1 MRTDI
6 IATKTKQVQQELAE
20 WAKEKGVLDSGEQLV
35 FTLRVE
41 SIPTVICSSEDV
53 QSLLK
58 MKAEDFFS
66 RERLEVR
73 GDARDMANR
82 ARNAVLREIGI
93 LKRESHKNIYLVSD
107 FLQDC
112 QFKSA
117 IERCR
122 KLGKKGENLLIATI
136 KKAGLPFHK

>member
-1 MRTDI
+1 MRADI

-20 WAKEKGVLDSGEQLV
+20 WAKEKGVLDPGEQLV

-41 SIPTVICSSEDV
+41 PVATVVCDSEDV
-53 QSLLK
+53 QSLLE

-93 LKRESHKNIYLVSD
+93 LKRESNKDVYLMSD

-112 QFKSA
+112 QSKSA

-122 KLGKKGENLLIATI
+122 ALGKKGENLLITTI